1 MLNPKKIAVLYK
13 SVAEELGIPESDL
26 TDIVSFYWSQ
36 VRKSM
41 ESLDDANIFAESF
54 GTFHVK
60 PKALRAEM
68 YKCEKYI
75 NSINP
80 KDFSRYPYYKVAK
93 EKLEKY
99 EIMSKKILEENLR
112 KKQKIDERYGNTT
125 GSMEEKGENT

>member
-41 ESLDDANIFAESF
+41 EGLDDPNIFVESF
-54 GTFHVK
+54 GTFNVK
-60 PKALRAEM
+60 PKSLRAEM

-75 NSINP
+75 DSINP

-99 EIMSKKILEENLR
+99 EVISKKIQEENLR
-112 KKQKIDERYGNTT
+112 KKQKIDERYGNNIR
-125 GSMEEKGENT
+125 GLEEKGENT